1 MFDNTCKY
9 LAATYPEDLAAWLLG
24 EPQTLVE
31 LPPQE
36 LALDPIR
43 ADALVLL
50 RGERLLLHLEFQ
62 TQPDPDMPLRMLDY
76 WVRMRRKF
84 PGVQIRQIVM
94 YLRPSTSPKVFE
106 DRFGEGNTEHR
117 YEVIRLWEREPAEL
131 MGRAGTLP
139 LAILTRT
146 EDRENL
152 LREMVNRMEGLR
164 EAGEVAAATY
174 VLAGLVMGDNEI
186 ERILRRDGMKES
198 VTYQKILAEGIE
210 KGIYQ
215 GIQLGKQEG
224 IQLGKQEGIQLG
236 RQEGIQ
242 LGKQQGIEIG
252 QQSEARLVLRLLSR
266 RFGELSARH
275 RGQITGLS
283 LAQLEDL
290 GEALLDFQSLEQLEA
305 WLGDRGTQP

>member
-43 ADALVLL
+43 ADSLVLL
-50 RGERLLLHLEFQ
+50 RGESLLLHVEFQ
-62 TQPDPDMPLRMLDY
+62 TQPDPEMPLRMLDY

-84 PGVQIRQIVM
+84 PGIQIRQTVM

-106 DRFGEGNTEHR
+106 DRFGEKNTEHR
-117 YEVIRLWEREPAEL
+117 YEVMRLWEREPAEL
-131 MGRAGTLP
+131 MARAGTLP
-139 LAILTRT
+139 LAILART
-146 EDRENL
+146 EDKENL
-152 LREMVNRMEGLR
+152 LREMAERMEGLR

-186 ERILRRDGMKES
+186 ERILRRDVMKES

-215 GIQLGKQEG
+215 GIQAGRREGIQLGKQEG

-236 RQEGIQ
+236 KQE
-242 LGKQQGIEIG
+242 GIEIG

-266 RFGELSARH
+266 RFGELSDRH
-275 RGQITGLS
+275 RRQITGLS

-290 GEALLDFQSLEQLEA
+290 GEALLDFQNLEQLEA
-305 WLGDRGTQP
+305 WLGDRPNV